1 MQYIAWMRLR
11 KGIAVAIGGLCLTF
25 LLLRSCSTLPS
36 LDGRIA
42 STALGDTAAT
52 RLDRAV
58 APLTSAHPNVAGIHL
73 LRDARDAFAARF
85 CLAGAAE
92 RTLDVQYYIWRGD
105 MSGTLLFKAL
115 ADAANRGVRV
125 RLLLDD
131 NNTVGLDD
139 VLAALDSHP
148 KIEVRLFN
156 PFVIRK
162 PRAIGYLTNFSR
174 LNRRM
179 HNKSFTADNQV
190 TVIGGRN
197 VGDEYF
203 GATTGVLF
211 ADLDVIAIGPVVR
224 EVSND
229 FDRYWASDSAYPADR
244 LLPRATGASI
254 ADVIARASVVER
266 NPASVAYLDSI
277 RRSTFV
283 QQLVGG
289 DLPLEWATAH
299 MISDD
304 PAKALGRADDVD
316 LLQQKLKMIF
326 GRPSSH
332 LDLVSPYF
340 VPASD
345 GTALFSEWARN
356 GVRLRVLTNSL
367 EATDV
372 AAVHAGYAR
381 RRRALLD
388 AGVTLYELRSNSG
401 FPNTRSV
408 TAMGSSGSSSG
419 SSLHA
424 KTFAVDRA
432 RFFVGS
438 FNFDPRSAE
447 LNTEM
452 GFVID
457 SPTLARQMAT
467 LFDARIPANA
477 YEVRADRNGE
487 LYWIERV
494 AGKTI
499 RHDHE
504 PGTTFWQRTVVGFM
518 SHLPIEWLL

>member
-1 MQYIAWMRLR
+1 MHLR
-11 KGIAVAIGGLCLTF
+11 KGIAIGIAGLGVAF
-25 LLLRSCSTLPS
+25 ALLRGCSALPS
-36 LDGRIA
+36 LDGRGDSIA
-42 STALGDTAAT
+42 FTDTSET
-52 RLDRAV
+52 RLGRAV
-58 APLTSAHPNVAGIHL
+58 APLTSAHPGLAGIHPV
-73 LRDARDAFAARF
+73 REARDAFAARYL
-85 CLAGAAE
+85 LAGAAE
-92 RTLDVQYYIWRGD
+92 RTLDVQYYIWRND

-115 ADAANRGVRV
+115 LDAANRGVRV

-131 NNTVGLDD
+131 NNTAGLDPG
-139 VLAALDSHP
+139 LAALDSHP

-162 PRAIGYLTNFSR
+162 PRALGYLTNFSR

-203 GATTGVLF
+203 GATSGVLF

-229 FDRYWASDSAYPADR
+229 FDRYWASDSSYPADR
-244 LLPRATGASI
+244 LLPHATTDSI
-254 ADVIARASVVER
+254 AAVQSRASSVGR
-266 NPASVAYLDSI
+266 DPAAVAYLDALHE
-277 RRSTFV
+277 STFV
-283 QQLVGG
+283 QQLVRAE
-289 DLPLEWATAH
+289 LPLEWAVTR

-304 PAKALGRADDVD
+304 PAKGLGREDEGD
-316 LLQQKLKMIF
+316 LLHQKLKTIF
-326 GRPSSH
+326 GKPATH

-340 VPASD
+340 VPAAD
-345 GTALFSEWARN
+345 GTALFNGWARE
-356 GVRLRVLTNSL
+356 GVQLRVLTNSL

-381 RRRALLD
+381 RRRALLA
-388 AGVTLYELRSNSG
+388 AGIRLYELRSASAV
-401 FPNTRSV
+401 PNTRSV
-408 TAMGSSGSSSG
+408 RDLGGSGSSGASSG

-432 RFFVGS
+432 RIFVGS
-438 FNFDPRSAE
+438 FNFDPRSAD

-457 SPTLARQMAT
+457 SPALARGMQAV
-467 LFDARIPANA
+467 FDQSVPMSA
-477 YEVRADRNGE
+477 YEVRLTKDGD
-487 LYWIERV
+487 LYWLER
-494 AGKTI
+494 AGGETV
-499 RHDHE
+499 RHDVE
-504 PGTTFWQRTVVGFM
+504 PGTTFWQRTVVNVM
-518 SHLPIEWLL
+518 RRLPIEWLL